1 MKCQRLVILRQD
13 CLTFNGTI
21 QSDFYNFR
29 KIAILDT
36 TVSPKSHNI
45 NWEDLELLRQFVL
58 YHNDIEK
65 VLFFSDNLDL
75 CDEEIVFYRRSDWV
89 ESKRMSIAFGSNLK
103 LFSCNFNS
111 IKHKSFKHDILSKI
125 YRNFP
130 KTSVDVFASDYD
142 ESLQKISHLN
152 LPNKDF
158 VNDSKILDDKVFMY
172 DSSLVQ
178 LVIEEDVYSENI
190 YSKISL
196 EALGSRK
203 PLLFLG
209 SKGTISSLKSD
220 GFRTFNFFIDETYD
234 DLDSFE
240 DRVNHVFGE
249 IRKINHIS
257 EKDWIN
263 IDSACEDIYDA
274 NEHNQDIL
282 KDKFL
287 TTLNSFNEDS

>member
-1 MKCQRLVILRQD
+1 MRCQRLVILKQD
-13 CLTFNGTI
+13 CLSFAGTI
-21 QSDFYNFR
+21 QADFYNFGEN
-29 KIAILDT
+29 AVLDT
-36 TVSPKSHNI
+36 TVSPKSHKMD
-45 NWEDLELLRQFVL
+45 WEDLELLKQFVL
-58 YHNDIEK
+58 YHNDINN
-65 VLFFSDNLDL
+65 VCFFSNKLEF
-75 CDEEIVFYRRSDWV
+75 CDEKTVFYRRSDWS
-89 ESKRMSIAFGSNLK
+89 ECKKMNIAFGSNLK

-111 IKHKSFKHDILSKI
+111 IKHASFKHHVLSKI

-130 KTSVDVFASDYD
+130 KSSVDVFANDYD

-158 VNDSKILDDKVFMY
+158 VNDSKILNDNIFIY

-178 LVIEEDVYSENI
+178 LVVEEDVYLENI
-190 YSKISL
+190 YSKVSL

-209 SKGTISSLKSD
+209 PKGMISSLKSD

-240 DRVNHVFGE
+240 DRVNHVFQE
-249 IRKINHIS
+249 IQKIKHIPES
-257 EKDWIN
+257 DWLN
-263 IDSACEDIYDA
+263 IDSACENIYNA
-274 NEHNQDIL
+274 NEHNQDVL